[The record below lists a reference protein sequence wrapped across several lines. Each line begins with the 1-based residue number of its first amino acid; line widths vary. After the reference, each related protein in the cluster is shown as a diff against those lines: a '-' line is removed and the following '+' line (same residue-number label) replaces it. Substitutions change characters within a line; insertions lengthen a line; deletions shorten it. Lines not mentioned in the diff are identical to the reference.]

1 MEFGMKVLLSAAA
14 AAIIA
19 AGTGVALAQDMP
31 QNPAPDGHRM
41 HQHHHG
47 AHWKGHHAMRRPM
60 GTMID
65 VEKMGDG
72 YKVRVV
78 CSPKTSA
85 NDCMDLTN
93 KLLDRFPA
101 AK

>member
-1 MEFGMKVLLSAAA
+1 MKVLLSAAA
-14 AAIIA
+14 AAIIV
-19 AGTGVALAQDMP
+19 AGTGAALAQDKP
-31 QNPAPDGHRM
+31 QQPAPNGH
-41 HQHHHG
+41 HAHHHRG
-47 AHWKGHHAMRRPM
+47 MHWKGHHMRRPV

-65 VEKMGDG
+65 VEKKGDG

-85 NDCMDLTN
+85 TDCMDLTN

>member
-1 MEFGMKVLLSAAA
+1 MKVLLSAAA

-19 AGTGVALAQDMP
+19 AGTGVALAQDKP

-85 NDCMDLTN
+85 NDCMELTN
-93 KLLDRFPA
+93 KLLDRFSA

>member
-1 MEFGMKVLLSAAA
+1 MKALLSAAA
-14 AAIIA
+14 AVFIV
-19 AGTGVALAQDMP
+19 AGTGVALAQDKP
-31 QNPAPDGHRM
+31 QHPAPDGQPHHR
-41 HQHHHG
+41 HG
-47 AHWKGHHAMRRPM
+47 MRWKGHHAFMRRPM

-65 VEKMGDG
+65 IEKSGDG

-85 NDCMDLTN
+85 SDCMSLTD

-101 AK
+101 ATK

>member
-1 MEFGMKVLLSAAA
+1 MEFDMKILLSAAA
-14 AAIIA
+14 ATIIA
-19 AGTGVALAQDMP
+19 AGTGVALAQDKP
-31 QNPAPDGHRM
+31 QTPAPDGQHAHRHDGM
-41 HQHHHG
+41 HR
-47 AHWKGHHAMRRPM
+47 KGHHRFMRPM

-65 VEKMGDG
+65 VEKRGDG

-85 NDCMDLTN
+85 SDCMDITN